1 MTPAGPVVVV
11 DGGKLPGERSKRRRV
26 PESIVLVY
34 YVHAHHVRAQEH
46 CTCVLR
52 AHHVPAQH
60 VRAHHVCLQE
70 QLVASAH
77 HTNTPIVQA
86 LHMARAHTY
95 TPINKC
101 RLYTIHPADA

>member
-1 MTPAGPVVVV
+1 MAGNSPGSGASVVVC
-11 DGGKLPGERSKRRRV
+11 RRALYLCIMCTHIMYVRK
-26 PESIVLVY
+26 SIVRVY
-34 YVHAHHVRAQEH
+34 Y
-46 CTCVLR
+46 
-52 AHHVPAQH
+52 
-60 VRAHHVCLQE
+60 VRAHHVCVQE

-101 RLYTIHPADA
+101 RHYTIHPADA